1 MPRRTKEEAQQTREA
16 LIEAAE
22 VVFHRKGVS
31 ASSLNDIA
39 KEAGVTRGAVYWHF
53 KKQTRHFPGYR
64 GSSFSASGRFT

>member
-1 MPRRTKEEAQQTREA
+1 MPRRTKEEALQTRET

-53 KKQTRHFPGYR
+53 KNKHDIFQAIVDRLLAPL
-64 GSSFSASGRFT
+64 